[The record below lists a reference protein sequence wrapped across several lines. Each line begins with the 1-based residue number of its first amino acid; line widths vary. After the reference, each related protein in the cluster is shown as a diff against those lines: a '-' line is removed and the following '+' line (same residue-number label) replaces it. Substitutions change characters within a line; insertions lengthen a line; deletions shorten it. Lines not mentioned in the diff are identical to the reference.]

1 MVEEGGGEVGGRGGG
16 RRSCT
21 KCVHIDDRQQLS
33 APLNELRRFIKA
45 YSLVIA
51 SALDILV
58 R

>member
-1 MVEEGGGEVGGRGGG
+1 MGMVEEGGGGVGGRGGG

-33 APLNELRRFIKA
+33 A

-51 SALDILV
+51 SALDI
-58 R
+58 